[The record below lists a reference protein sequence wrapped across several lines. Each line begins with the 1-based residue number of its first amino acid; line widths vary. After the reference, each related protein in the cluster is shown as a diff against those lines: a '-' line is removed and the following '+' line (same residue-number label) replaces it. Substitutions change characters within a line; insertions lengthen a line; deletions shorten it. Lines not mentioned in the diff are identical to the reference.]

1 MQKPLDPAGLF
12 EYLDEL
18 GVKHTT
24 ITHPPLFTVAESQAY
39 RLESNGAHT
48 KNLFVK
54 DKKGKI
60 FLLTV
65 GDNAVVDLKQ
75 VHHLI
80 GASGRVSFCKAEL
93 LMELL
98 GVIPGSVTVLGA
110 VNDRDIQVQVV
121 LDAALMQNDII
132 NAHPLTNEA
141 TTSISR
147 EDLLVFLRATGH
159 EPLIVKL
166 SADEADMGSI
176 AAQEA

>member
-1 MQKPLDPAGLF
+1 MHKLLDPAGLF
-12 EYLDEL
+12 EFLDQL
-18 GVKHTT
+18 GVKHSTV
-24 ITHPPLFTVAESQAY
+24 THPPLFTVAESQAY
-39 RLESNGAHT
+39 RLETNGAHT

-65 GDNAVVDLKQ
+65 GHDAVVDLKQ

-110 VNDRDIQVQVV
+110 VNDREHQVQVV
-121 LDAALMQNDII
+121 LDEALMNHDII

-147 EDLLVFLRATGH
+147 DDLMIFLRATGH

-166 SADEADMGSI
+166 SVDVEG
-176 AAQEA
+176 EPETETH

>member
-12 EYLDEL
+12 EYLDKL
-18 GVKHTT
+18 DVRHTT
-24 ITHPPLFTVAESQAY
+24 ITHPPLFTVAQSQAY
-39 RLESNGAHT
+39 RLETNGAHT

-75 VHHLI
+75 VHHRI

-93 LMELL
+93 LKELL
-98 GVIPGSVTVLGA
+98 GVIPGSVTVLGV
-110 VNDRDIQVQVV
+110 VNDHDHQVQVV
-121 LDAALMQNDII
+121 LDEVLMQNDII

-166 SADEADMGSI
+166 SADENEAETS
-176 AAQEA
+176 AAQEV

>member
-1 MQKPLDPAGLF
+1 MQKLLDPAGLF
-12 EYLDEL
+12 EFLDEL
-18 GVKHTT
+18 GIQHSTV
-24 ITHPPLFTVAESQAY
+24 THPPLFTVAESQAY
-39 RLESNGAHT
+39 RMVSGGGHT

-65 GDNAVVDLKQ
+65 GQNAVVDLKQ

-80 GASGRVSFCKAEL
+80 GASGRVSFCRAEL

-121 LDAALMQNDII
+121 LDEALMQQDII
-132 NAHPLTNEA
+132 HAHPLTNEA

-166 SADEADMGSI
+166 SADADGTNELASH
-176 AAQEA
+176 

>member
-1 MQKPLDPAGLF
+1 MHKPLDPAGLF
-12 EYLDEL
+12 EYLDNL
-18 GVKHTT
+18 GVKHST
-24 ITHPPLFTVAESQAY
+24 ITHPPLFTVAESQAH
-39 RLESNGAHT
+39 RLETNGAHT

-75 VHHLI
+75 IHHLI
-80 GASGRVSFCKAEL
+80 GASGRVSFCKAEQ

-110 VNDRDIQVQVV
+110 VNDRDLQVQVV
-121 LDAALMQNDII
+121 LDESLMQNEII

-147 EDLLVFLRATGH
+147 EDLLIFLRATGH

-166 SADEADMGSI
+166 SADQGSV
-176 AAQEA
+176 ETGSSY